1 MVIII
6 TPRRHTILL
15 PYSIFLSYQ
24 IKEKNLSG
32 HNVSGRSHINFSKS
46 HSPSCLENV
55 KGIAVLLSLHQK
67 GSNNNDILDGLPV
80 VDKYVQIAISKLHL
94 LN

>member
-1 MVIII
+1 MITI

-15 PYSIFLSYQ
+15 PYNIFLSYQ
-24 IKEKNLSG
+24 IKEKNFSG
-32 HNVSGRSHINFSKS
+32 YNVSRRSHINFSES
-46 HSPSCLENV
+46 HSLSCLENV

-67 GSNNNDILDGLPV
+67 GSNNNGILDGLPII
-80 VDKYVQIAISKLHL
+80 DEYVQIAISKLHL